1 MDSDFISEA
10 FRHYFEVVFADTDVL
25 RERVFR
31 LRYAVYCAELGWENP
46 ANFPDGLEQDAYDFF
61 ALHCLLRHRP
71 TDRLAGT
78 VRLIPA
84 DPRDAEA
91 PLPFEAACRGHL
103 DSNLIDAAVPDRR
116 RTGEISRLAV
126 LSEFRRRAG
135 EQGLP
140 APLLEEADF
149 SGEERRIFPHLALG
163 LYLAAASMGL
173 LAGLDSVF
181 VMMEERLA
189 RRLKHYG
196 IIFKQ
201 VGDVIDYHGRRGPY
215 HITRGMLYANIVPPI
230 ESLLGVIT
238 EDLMRSHRFS
248 HRRDD
253 ASPL

>member
-1 MDSDFISEA
+1 VDSNFISEA
-10 FRHYFEVVFADTDVL
+10 FRHYFEVVFADTDTL
-25 RERVFR
+25 REQVFR

-46 ANFPDGLEQDAYDFF
+46 ANFPDGLEQDAYDSF
-61 ALHCLLRHRP
+61 ALHCVLRHRP

-84 DPRDAEA
+84 DPRDAGA

-103 DSNLIDAAVPDRR
+103 DTKLIQAAVPDRR

-126 LSEFRRRAG
+126 LSDFRRRPG
-135 EQGLP
+135 EQGRP

-149 SGEERRIFPHLALG
+149 SGEERRVFPHLALG

-196 IIFKQ
+196 IIFEQ
-201 VGDVIDYHGRRGPY
+201 VGDAIDYHGRRGPY
-215 HITRGMLYANIVPPI
+215 QITREMLYSHIAPPI

-238 EDLMRSHRFS
+238 QDLMRSHRFS
-248 HRRDD
+248 DPRRRSS
-253 ASPL
+253 AL